1 VCLPPASEAVANQ
14 TNAPQSGFAIPSLH
28 DGLDAG
34 PKEVDMS
41 QSIAIAMAVLAAE
54 LETAE
59 AALAGNS
66 SDAEHEA
73 LYGLAEAARDVIE
86 VWGS

>member
-1 VCLPPASEAVANQ
+1 
-14 TNAPQSGFAIPSLH
+14 
-28 DGLDAG
+28 
-34 PKEVDMS
+34 MS
-41 QSIAIAMAVLAAE
+41 QSIAIAMEVLAEE

-73 LYGLAEAARDVIE
+73 LCGLAEAARDVIE

>member
-1 VCLPPASEAVANQ
+1 
-14 TNAPQSGFAIPSLH
+14 
-28 DGLDAG
+28 
-34 PKEVDMS
+34 MS
-41 QSIAIAMAVLAAE
+41 QSIAIAMEVLAEE

-86 VWGS
+86 VGDLESSGRCPRPIATVSTHAVAATRRRLHLQRAAGD

>member
-1 VCLPPASEAVANQ
+1 
-14 TNAPQSGFAIPSLH
+14 
-28 DGLDAG
+28 
-34 PKEVDMS
+34 MS

-73 LYGLAEAARDVIE
+73 LCGLAAAARDVIE